1 MPVLP
6 GFKTI
11 GCYKDRSNRAIKS
24 LEGTD
29 PILDGSYVSRK
40 HPIAKCAVAAV
51 KKGYN
56 IFAVQNGGWC
66 AASAT
71 APQTFDKYGKSTACK
86 GDGEGGGWANQV
98 YVIKGKRQLSLL
110 LAFSLKRLCR
120 PPYTHYTITHSSSF
134 QQRRPQ
140 VNSGFWFHISVLRT
154 CEKHL

>member
-6 GFKTI
+6 GFETI

-40 HPIAKCAVAAV
+40 HPIAKCAVAAMR
-51 KKGYN
+51 KGYN

-98 YVIKGKRQLSLL
+98 YVIKGK
-110 LAFSLKRLCR
+110 
-120 PPYTHYTITHSSSF
+120 
-134 QQRRPQ
+134 
-140 VNSGFWFHISVLRT
+140 
-154 CEKHL
+154 